1 MTETKV
7 AAVKN
12 QNSVWGVQVPW
23 TLGLCVTCRVLSFT
37 TFRPVE
43 LRNLITWV
51 QISSLGLFF
60 TSTTLSF
67 PFTAPQTRRN
77 HRTAR
82 FQQTSITYTLY
93 IRCIQHTR
101 SWMFAISLS
110 LSLSLA
116 LGILWSIPKCPL
128 KCGWCPRTRCV
139 VASNWGFCFW
149 NFGRSIS
156 TNSLQKARP
165 AHSSVKL
172 ALLDPPDAFSTT
184 YMGKNTWWA
193 SPSMKISNCTNRT
206 LTMTPTLALGNSL
219 TYKNLNLS
227 GQWKQLRQ

>member
-1 MTETKV
+1 MGKCIKQRMTETKV

-82 FQQTSITYTLY
+82 FEQTSITYTLY
-93 IRCIQHTR
+93 IRCIQHTH

-110 LSLSLA
+110 LSRSWDFVEHTKVPSQVWMMSSYKVCCSL
-116 LGILWSIPKCPL
+116 
-128 KCGWCPRTRCV
+128 
-139 VASNWGFCFW
+139 
-149 NFGRSIS
+149 
-156 TNSLQKARP
+156 
-165 AHSSVKL
+165 
-172 ALLDPPDAFSTT
+172 
-184 YMGKNTWWA
+184 
-193 SPSMKISNCTNRT
+193 
-206 LTMTPTLALGNSL
+206 
-219 TYKNLNLS
+219 
-227 GQWKQLRQ
+227 

>member
-67 PFTAPQTRRN
+67 PFT
-77 HRTAR
+77 
-82 FQQTSITYTLY
+82 
-93 IRCIQHTR
+93 
-101 SWMFAISLS
+101 
-110 LSLSLA
+110 
-116 LGILWSIPKCPL
+116 KCPL